1 MMKNVNLI
9 FDTIFS
15 KYSRGKFEKF
25 ILVLA
30 AVGFITHLIL
40 IFLNSNGYIQL
51 DVGEN
56 LLKNPISAL
65 YTPFSFILVY
75 EAFLLIYYLPSSFT
89 VSVVKGYEII
99 SLVLIRKIFKDVPL
113 VDLSED
119 FFVNPYNVQFIYDI
133 TGFILVFF
141 LIYLFK
147 TTAGRP
153 KKPKIDTKLEN
164 FISQKKAISILLVPV
179 LLALATYS
187 FYNWLGSLF
196 IDSSNDIDVNFLF
209 FVDFFTIL
217 ILVDVLLLLISFRYT
232 ERYSQLIRNTGFI
245 ISTIMLRLSFTATGL
260 ASVSFLVLGILFGV
274 IILAIYKK
282 MEKVNYLG

>member
-1 MMKNVNLI
+1 MMKNINLI

-25 ILVLA
+25 ILILA

-51 DVGEN
+51 DVGKN

-99 SLVLIRKIFKDVPL
+99 SLVLIRKIFKDVPQ
-113 VDLSED
+113 VDLSKD
-119 FFVNPYNVQFIYDI
+119 FFANPYNVQFIYDI
-133 TGFILVFF
+133 VGFVLVFF

-153 KKPKIDTKLEN
+153 KKPKIDKKLEK

-179 LLALATYS
+179 LLALASYS

-196 IDSSNDIDVNFLF
+196 IEYSDDIDVNFLF

-274 IILAIYKK
+274 VILAIFKK

>member
-1 MMKNVNLI
+1 MMKNINLI

-25 ILVLA
+25 ILILA
-30 AVGFITHLIL
+30 AVGFITHLML

-51 DVGEN
+51 DVGKN

-99 SLVLIRKIFKDVPL
+99 SLVLIRKIFKDVPQ
-113 VDLSED
+113 VDLSKD
-119 FFVNPYNVQFIYDI
+119 FFANPYNVQFIYDI
-133 TGFILVFF
+133 VGFVLVFF

-153 KKPKIDTKLEN
+153 KKPKIDKKLEK

-179 LLALATYS
+179 LLALASYS

-196 IDSSNDIDVNFLF
+196 IEYSDDIDVNFLF

-274 IILAIYKK
+274 VILAIFKK

>member
-1 MMKNVNLI
+1 MKYVNLI

-25 ILVLA
+25 ILILA
-30 AVGFITHLIL
+30 AMGFITHLML
-40 IFLNSNGYIQL
+40 IFLNSNGFIQL
-51 DVGEN
+51 DIGGN

-113 VDLSED
+113 VDLSQD
-119 FFVNPYNVQFIYDI
+119 FFANPYNVQFIYDI
-133 TGFILVFF
+133 TGFVLVFF

-153 KKPKIDTKLEN
+153 KKPKIDKKLEK
-164 FISQKKAISILLVPV
+164 FITQKKAISILLVPV
-179 LLALATYS
+179 LLALASYS
-187 FYNWLGSLF
+187 FYNWIGSLF

-274 IILAIYKK
+274 VILAIFKK

>member
-133 TGFILVFF
+133 TGFVLVFF

-153 KKPKIDTKLEN
+153 KKPKIDKKLEN

-196 IDSSNDIDVNFLF
+196 IESSNDIDVNFLF

>member
-1 MMKNVNLI
+1 MKNVNLI

-25 ILVLA
+25 ILILA
-30 AVGFITHLIL
+30 AIGFITHLML
-40 IFLNSNGYIQL
+40 IFLNINGYIQL

-65 YTPFSFILVY
+65 YTPFSFILIY

-113 VDLSED
+113 VDLKED

-133 TGFILVFF
+133 IGFVLVFF

-153 KKPKIDTKLEN
+153 KKPKIDKKLEN

-179 LLALATYS
+179 LLALASYS
-187 FYNWLGSLF
+187 FYNWLGSLL
-196 IDSSNDIDVNFLF
+196 IESSNDIDVNFLF
-209 FVDFFTIL
+209 FIDFFTIL

>member
-1 MMKNVNLI
+1 MMKYVNLI

-25 ILVLA
+25 ILILA
-30 AVGFITHLIL
+30 AMGFITHLML

-51 DVGEN
+51 DIGGN

-113 VDLSED
+113 VDLSQD
-119 FFVNPYNVQFIYDI
+119 FFANPYNVQFIYDI
-133 TGFILVFF
+133 TGFVLVFF

-153 KKPKIDTKLEN
+153 KKPKIDKKLEK

-179 LLALATYS
+179 LLALASYS
-187 FYNWLGSLF
+187 FYNWIGSLF

-282 MEKVNYLG
+282 MEKINYLG

>member
-1 MMKNVNLI
+1 MKYVNLI

-25 ILVLA
+25 ILILA
-30 AVGFITHLIL
+30 AMGFITHLML

-51 DVGEN
+51 DIGGN

-113 VDLSED
+113 VDLSQD
-119 FFVNPYNVQFIYDI
+119 FFANPYNVQFIYDI
-133 TGFILVFF
+133 TGFVLVFF

-153 KKPKIDTKLEN
+153 KKPKIDKKLEK

-179 LLALATYS
+179 LLALASYS
-187 FYNWLGSLF
+187 FYNWIGSLF

-274 IILAIYKK
+274 VILAIFKK

>member
-1 MMKNVNLI
+1 MKNVNLI

-25 ILVLA
+25 ILILA

-153 KKPKIDTKLEN
+153 KKPKIDRKLEN

>member
-1 MMKNVNLI
+1 MKNINLI

-25 ILVLA
+25 ILILA
-30 AVGFITHLIL
+30 AVGFITHLML

-51 DVGEN
+51 DVGDN

-99 SLVLIRKIFKDVPL
+99 SLVLIRKIFKDVPQ
-113 VDLSED
+113 VDLSQD
-119 FFVNPYNVQFIYDI
+119 FFTNPYNVQFIYDI
-133 TGFILVFF
+133 VGFVLVFF

-153 KKPKIDTKLEN
+153 KKPKIDKKLEK

-179 LLALATYS
+179 LLALASYS

-196 IDSSNDIDVNFLF
+196 IEYSDDIDVNFLF

-274 IILAIYKK
+274 VILAIFKK

>member
-1 MMKNVNLI
+1 MKYVNLI

-25 ILVLA
+25 ILILA
-30 AVGFITHLIL
+30 AMGFITHLMLIL
-40 IFLNSNGYIQL
+40 LNSNGYIQL
-51 DVGEN
+51 DIGGN

-113 VDLSED
+113 VDLSQD
-119 FFVNPYNVQFIYDI
+119 FFANPYNVQFIYDI
-133 TGFILVFF
+133 IGFVLVFF

-153 KKPKIDTKLEN
+153 KKPKIDKKLEK

-179 LLALATYS
+179 LLALASYS
-187 FYNWLGSLF
+187 FYNWIGSLF

-274 IILAIYKK
+274 VILAIFKK

>member
-1 MMKNVNLI
+1 MKNVNLI

-133 TGFILVFF
+133 TGFVLVFF

-153 KKPKIDTKLEN
+153 KKPKIDKKLEN

-196 IDSSNDIDVNFLF
+196 IESSNDIDVNFLF

-260 ASVSFLVLGILFGV
+260 ASISFLVLGILFGV
-274 IILAIYKK
+274 IILGIYKK

>member
-1 MMKNVNLI
+1 MKNINLI

-25 ILVLA
+25 ILILA

-51 DVGEN
+51 DVGKN

-99 SLVLIRKIFKDVPL
+99 SLVLIRKIFKDVPQ
-113 VDLSED
+113 VDLSKD
-119 FFVNPYNVQFIYDI
+119 FFANPYNVQFIYDI
-133 TGFILVFF
+133 VGFVLVFF

-153 KKPKIDTKLEN
+153 KKPKIDKKLEK

-179 LLALATYS
+179 LLALASYS

-196 IDSSNDIDVNFLF
+196 IEYSDDIDVNFLF

-274 IILAIYKK
+274 VILAIFKK